1 MKRLLTSV
9 AAAVLFLFLF
19 TAAPVRAASLPE
31 TYYFWMG
38 PFDHDP
44 LLVPIFRGPNFPD
57 SFVMAVPQA
66 QGLEI
71 SALLAQG
78 KKVGVVA
85 TIASGSVPYNRDYHA
100 PDHPLWNWHVVS
112 VLDIFDYAVTGFPAV
127 VAEYFDSAP
136 SYIAID
142 PDAWIA
148 RNEGHYLPRYYQVIS
163 AVDQTRPGLLANVSN
178 RAPTGTG
185 ENTAIT
191 GFIVRG
197 GEPRNLVIRAL
208 GPSLR
213 ASGIERVASNPA
225 IEIFR
230 GSAKIASN
238 LDWRSDPRSNLL
250 TQLQLAPS
258 DDKEAALYLTLLPGA
273 YTVHTTN
280 QDTSQ
285 GITVTEVYDVDGG
298 AQIGDA
304 P

>member
-1 MKRLLTSV
+1 MKRHLTSV
-9 AAAVLFLFLF
+9 LASVLFLFLF
-19 TAAPVRAASLPE
+19 TAAPARAVSLPE

-38 PFDHDP
+38 PYDHDP
-44 LLVPIFRGPNFPD
+44 LLVPLFPGPNFPD

-66 QGLEI
+66 QGLQI

-78 KKVGVVA
+78 KKVGVA
-85 TIASGSVPYNRDYHA
+85 TTIASGGVPYNKDYHA
-100 PDHPLWNWHVVS
+100 PNHPLWNWHVVS
-112 VLDIFDYAVTGFPAV
+112 VVSIFDYAVTYFPAV
-127 VAEYFDSAP
+127 VSEYFDSAP

-148 RNEGHYLPRYYQVIS
+148 RNAGGYLPRYYQVIS
-163 AVDQTRPGLLANVSN
+163 EVDQTRPGLLANVSN
-178 RAPTGTG
+178 RAPTGSG

-197 GEPRNLVIRAL
+197 REPRNLVIRAL

-213 ASGIERVASNPA
+213 ASGIEHSASNPA

-230 GSAKIASN
+230 GSVKIASN

-250 TQLQLAPS
+250 TRLQLAPP
-258 DDKEAALYLTLLPGA
+258 DDQEAALYLTLLPGA

-280 QDTSQ
+280 QDPRQ

-298 AQIGDA
+298 DQIGQ
-304 P
+304 